1 MNVIDKP
8 VHVKLVAIDVD
19 GTFTDSTFYYDGN
32 RIVMKGFPSQ
42 DGLGLELLR
51 RAGIERGFI

>member
-8 VHVKLVAIDVD
+8 VHIKLVAIDVN

-32 RIVMKGFPSQ
+32 WIVVKGFPSQ

-51 RAGIERGFI
+51 RAGIELGFI